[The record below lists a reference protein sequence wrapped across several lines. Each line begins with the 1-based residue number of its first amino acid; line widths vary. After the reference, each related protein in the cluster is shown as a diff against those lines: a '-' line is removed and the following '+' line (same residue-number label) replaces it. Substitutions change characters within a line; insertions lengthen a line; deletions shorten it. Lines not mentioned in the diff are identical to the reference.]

1 MSNENQDTG
10 KPREWIAMFL
20 KKPPGNHA
28 IMAKNKADA
37 RSYDDT
43 GIGDIV
49 RVREVTQQDEG
60 LRAELAK
67 AREWNKQ
74 GMDANLE
81 LAKSRAGLVRENDTL
96 RAQLADALADKE
108 RLVIQLQLI
117 VNLSS
122 CHNIVSAKHIAIN
135 AIDAARQKEGK

>member
-1 MSNENQDTG
+1 MTPRTDEVKRS
-10 KPREWIAMFL
+10 REWWATCYEGDVFL
-20 KKPPGNHA
+20 VE
-28 IMAKNKADA
+28 AKESEKLE
-37 RSYDDT
+37 R
-43 GIGDIV
+43 
-49 RVREVTQQDEG
+49 
-60 LRAELAK
+60 ELAK